1 MCDKV
6 SFFGDSSFLYSRDI
20 LWDVLDGR
28 WEHRQVVSSAAPT
41 SLLVLQWVVG
51 SPPSFYQTSTCLLVK
66 QWVVGSPPPA
76 NKGGG
81 NVAVYPP
88 VATYR
93 SHATEEQV

>member
-1 MCDKV
+1 MRDKV
-6 SFFGDSSFLYSRDI
+6 TFLQTLFFCTPVVFYGIYWMVVGGI
-20 LWDVLDGR
+20 GGQYVVLL
-28 WEHRQVVSSAAPT
+28 
-41 SLLVLQWVVG
+41 LLVQQWVVG
-51 SPPSFYQTSTCLLVK
+51 SPSFYQTSNCLLVK
-66 QWVVGSPPPA
+66 QWVVGRPPPA